1 MYTAIIALVLAAS
14 PTDWAPPTFD
24 VSDVEVVAGESN
36 TNLTAFDADGEVS
49 VEIVEWLDAEGRRR
63 LDVNFAD
70 GLYLSAIRDGD
81 KVTVDSNN
89 AAEVVA
95 RAPLIDEALASNATM
110 EQLECGAALVGLL
123 VGCGAGGPWGCLG
136 GAAVAG
142 TYCGPLVADALR

>member
-1 MYTAIIALVLAAS
+1 MNTTILALALAAS

-24 VSDVEVVAGESN
+24 VSDVEVQARGSSSH
-36 TNLTAFDADGEVS
+36 LTAFDADGEVS
-49 VEIVEWLDAEGRRR
+49 AEVVEWIDAEGRRR
-63 LDVNFAD
+63 LDVNFGD

-81 KVTVDSNN
+81 SVTVESSD

-95 RAPLIDEALASNATM
+95 RANLIGEALANATM

-142 TYCGPLVADALR
+142 TYCGPLIADALR